1 MKLYRGK
8 NLLHSGTRYL
18 LLLTILVTSLALPS
32 CTVTTRVTSNLAD
45 NACPD
50 AGKHLCHRGG
60 THWVYFW
67 GRVNEKTYVAN
78 QCSEHNLTTVDFKQ
92 NYLYTAISFLTL
104 GIVTPVKVEW
114 NCSAGRG

>member
-1 MKLYRGK
+1 MKLYRGGNILPGRTK
-8 NLLHSGTRYL
+8 QAFLFTLLVL
-18 LLLTILVTSLALPS
+18 SLSLQS

-50 AGKHLCHRGG
+50 AGEHLCHKGG
-60 THWVYFW
+60 THWMFFW
-67 GRVNEKTYVAN
+67 GRVKEKAYVAG
-78 QCSEHNLTTVDFKQ
+78 CEHNLTTVDFKQ

-114 NCSAGRG
+114 NCSAGGE